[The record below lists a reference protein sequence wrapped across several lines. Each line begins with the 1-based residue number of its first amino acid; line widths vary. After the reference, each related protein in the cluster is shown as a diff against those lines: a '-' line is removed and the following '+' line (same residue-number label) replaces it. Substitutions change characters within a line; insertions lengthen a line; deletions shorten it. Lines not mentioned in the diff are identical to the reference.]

1 MHPDAPPSAERPAW
15 EAGFESFT
23 RSQWAARAGTDP
35 GSVTAAAD
43 IEAVAS
49 GEPVTAEEV
58 REVYLP
64 LCRLVEV
71 VAEAARDRAVR
82 TAPFR
87 LAVRRPGPLVVG
99 IAGGVAVGK
108 STVARVL
115 RALLADGGRVSVD
128 LVSTDAFLLPNREL
142 DARGLAGRK
151 GFPETYDRGA
161 LITTLAGLRS
171 GASPVTVPVYSHQA
185 YDILEGHHRW
195 IDAPD
200 IVVVEGL
207 TVLQT
212 GGDGDRDGDPR
223 VVSDFLDL
231 ALYIDADEDDAAAW
245 HLDRLLDLRSAGG
258 DGPFAEWLTS
268 LTEEEAHQVARL
280 SWSEINLVNLRRHV
294 APTARRAHVVLRK
307 DRSHRVHEVLV
318 RLP

>member
-1 MHPDAPPSAERPAW
+1 
-15 EAGFESFT
+15 
-23 RSQWAARAGTDP
+23 
-35 GSVTAAAD
+35 
-43 IEAVAS
+43 
-49 GEPVTAEEV
+49 
-58 REVYLP
+58 
-64 LCRLVEV
+64 
-71 VAEAARDRAVR
+71 
-82 TAPFR
+82 
-87 LAVRRPGPLVVG
+87 
-99 IAGGVAVGK
+99 
-108 STVARVL
+108 
-115 RALLADGGRVSVD
+115 
-128 LVSTDAFLLPNREL
+128 
-142 DARGLAGRK
+142 
-151 GFPETYDRGA
+151 
-161 LITTLAGLRS
+161 
-171 GASPVTVPVYSHQA
+171 VTVPVYSHQA
-185 YDILEGHHRW
+185 YDILEGHHRS

-258 DGPFAEWLTS
+258 DGPFAEWLAS